1 MQVKPISNRG
11 SIVCRGCDSK
21 NLVSI
26 LNLGEQPL
34 PAEYGMHADEVLDK
48 FPLHLRVC
56 KNCGLGQLGEYVLPE
71 RIFHET
77 YPYLSSAS
85 EYWVNHATNFA
96 KQMVNKLSLNKESL
110 VIELGGNDGY
120 LLSQFQKLGVSVLNV
135 EPPENTAEIARQA
148 GVPTISKFFGVD
160 LANEILVKYGNPD
173 LICVNNVY
181 AHIPDQQDFTK
192 GMEILSGDTT
202 TITIENPS
210 FDILLNNAFFDTIYH
225 EHYSYLTA
233 HSVDM
238 VSKKCGLKLFHVDR
252 LPTHGGSNRYWLSK
266 SQVPDDTV
274 KTVLDE
280 EKASGLFDE
289 DKWKDFAARSNN
301 AINGLR
307 EWLIEREKLG
317 HVVVGYGAAHKG
329 NTFLNAVGEA
339 SKTLKYVVDASH
351 EKQGKFLPG
360 SQVPVLSP
368 DKLNSANPKDVLIL
382 PWNIADELSSN
393 IKKLAPDANIWVA
406 QPSMKKLN

>member
-11 SIVCRGCDSK
+11 SVVCRGCDSK

-26 LNLGEQPL
+26 LDLGEQPL

-48 FPLHLRVC
+48 FPLHLRIC
-56 KNCGLGQLGEYVLPE
+56 KSCGLGQLGEYVLPE

-96 KQMVNKLSLNKESL
+96 IEMVNKLSLNKESL

-160 LANEILVKYGNPD
+160 LANEILLEYGNPD

-233 HSVDM
+233 HSVDI

-266 SQVPDDTV
+266 SQVPDNTV

-307 EWLIEREKLG
+307 EWFIEREKLG

-339 SKTLKYVVDASH
+339 SRTLKYVVDASH
-351 EKQGKFLPG
+351 EKHGKFLPG

-368 DKLNSANPKDVLIL
+368 EKLNSENPHDVLIL

>member
-11 SIVCRGCDSK
+11 SVVCRGCDSE

-181 AHIPDQQDFTK
+181 AHIPDQQDFTR

-266 SQVPDDTV
+266 SQMPDDTV

-280 EKASGLFDE
+280 EKASGLFEE
-289 DKWKDFAARSNN
+289 DKWKDFANRSKN

-307 EWLIEREKLG
+307 EWFIEREKLG

-393 IKKLAPDANIWVA
+393 IKKLAPNANIWVA
-406 QPSMKKLN
+406 QPHMKKLN

>member
-85 EYWVNHATNFA
+85 EYWVNHATKFA

-266 SQVPDDTV
+266 SQMPDDTV

>member
-11 SIVCRGCDSK
+11 SVVCRGCDSK

-26 LNLGEQPL
+26 LDLGEQPL

-48 FPLHLRVC
+48 FPLHLRIC
-56 KNCGLGQLGEYVLPE
+56 KSCGLGQLGEYVLPE

-96 KQMVNKLSLNKESL
+96 IEMVNKLSLNKESL

-160 LANEILVKYGNPD
+160 LANEILLEYGNPD

-307 EWLIEREKLG
+307 EWFIEREKLG

-339 SKTLKYVVDASH
+339 SRTLKYVVDASH
-351 EKQGKFLPG
+351 EKHGKFLPG

-368 DKLNSANPKDVLIL
+368 EKLNSENPHDVLIL

>member
-233 HSVDM
+233 HSVDI

-266 SQVPDDTV
+266 SHMPDDTV

>member
-266 SQVPDDTV
+266 SQMPDDTV

>member
-1 MQVKPISNRG
+1 MAKLLSKRG
-11 SIVCRGCDSK
+11 FSVCRGCDSED
-21 NLVSI
+21 LVSI
-26 LNLGEQPL
+26 LDLGEQPL
-34 PAEYGMHADEVLDK
+34 PAEYGMDADEELER

-56 KNCGLGQLGEYVLPE
+56 RDCGLGQLGEYVLPD

-85 EYWVNHATNFA
+85 EYWVSHAKNFA
-96 KQMVNKLSLNKESL
+96 NEMVEKLSLDNDSL
-110 VIELGGNDGY
+110 VVELGGNDGY

-160 LANEILVKYGNPD
+160 LAKDILAKYGHPD
-173 LICVNNVY
+173 LIVVNNVY

-192 GMEILSGDTT
+192 GMTILSDNSTI
-202 TITIENPS
+202 ITIENPS

-233 HSVDM
+233 HSVDV
-238 VSKKCGLKLFHVDR
+238 VSKKCGLTLFHIDR

-266 SQVPDDTV
+266 SEIPDDSV
-274 KTVLDE
+274 KNVLQE
-280 EKASGLFDE
+280 EKLSGLFND
-289 DKWKDFAARSNN
+289 DKWKDFSNRSRG

-307 EWLIEREKLG
+307 KWLLERKKLG

-351 EKQGKFLPG
+351 EKHGKFLPG
-360 SQVPVLSP
+360 SQVPVLAP
-368 DKLNSANPKDVLIL
+368 EHLNSENPTDVLIL
-382 PWNIADELSSN
+382 PWNIADELSEN

-406 QPSMKKLN
+406 QPSVKKLN

>member
-266 SQVPDDTV
+266 SQMPDDTV

-307 EWLIEREKLG
+307 EWLIEREKLD

>member
-266 SQVPDDTV
+266 SHMPDDTV